1 MFGNGSVKFE
11 WSMDYEYI
19 ASFGYNQMVVVFDK
33 RGVKLKELVLN
44 NQNKSQISKIEWDKD
59 NEYLAIM
66 YEKQNYVTLW
76 NVFEA
81 GSVI

>member
-1 MFGNGSVKFE
+1 
-11 WSMDYEYI
+11 
-19 ASFGYNQMVVVFDK
+19 MVVVFDK

-66 YEKQNYVTLW
+66 YEK
-76 NVFEA
+76 
-81 GSVI
+81 